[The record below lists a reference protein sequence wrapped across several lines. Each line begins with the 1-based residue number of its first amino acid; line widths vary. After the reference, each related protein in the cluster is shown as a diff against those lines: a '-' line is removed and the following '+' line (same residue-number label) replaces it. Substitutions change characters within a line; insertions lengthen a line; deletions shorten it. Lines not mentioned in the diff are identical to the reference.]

1 VISVALLHRG
11 AHRAPAPDDLLPPFP
26 ARVALLLVGLA
37 GFIAVVV
44 AARA

>member
-1 VISVALLHRG
+1 VIPVHLPRRG
-11 AHRAPAPDDLLPPFP
+11 THRADAPDDLLPPFP
-26 ARVALLLVGLA
+26 ARVALLLVGVA